1 MEAANAPNINLFE
14 DGAKGDSVV
23 DGVDMFDNTVAILFP
38 GQSLAINLFHKI
50 MFGFNAV
57 KRIPGLLNKKTRK
70 SIVQF

>member
-14 DGAKGDSVV
+14 VGAKGDVG
-23 DGVDMFDNTVAILFP
+23 DGVDMFDKTVAILFP

-57 KRIPGLLNKKTRK
+57 KRIPGSSK
-70 SIVQF
+70 